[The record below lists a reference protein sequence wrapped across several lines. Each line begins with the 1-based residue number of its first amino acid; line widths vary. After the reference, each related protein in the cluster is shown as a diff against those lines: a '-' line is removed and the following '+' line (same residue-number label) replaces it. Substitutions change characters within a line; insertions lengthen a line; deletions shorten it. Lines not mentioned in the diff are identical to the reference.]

1 MTSFDTKSISGEN
14 FIASIKS
21 HLRRLPKHNQKL
33 INKFIKKRYDGLM
46 NVFIYD
52 KDTAKLLSNFLDQNN
67 PKSKY
72 YYKNEL
78 I

>member
-1 MTSFDTKSISGEN
+1 
-14 FIASIKS
+14 
-21 HLRRLPKHNQKL
+21 
-33 INKFIKKRYDGLM
+33 M